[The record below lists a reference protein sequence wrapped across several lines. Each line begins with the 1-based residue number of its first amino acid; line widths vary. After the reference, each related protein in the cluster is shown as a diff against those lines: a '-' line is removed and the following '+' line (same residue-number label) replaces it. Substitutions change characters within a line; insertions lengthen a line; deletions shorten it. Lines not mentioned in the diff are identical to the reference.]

1 MLKEIL
7 DQMYGACIY
16 YFFFKKNKRKRKGED
31 LFGKQLGKLKDTK
44 ELAHK

>member
-16 YFFFKKNKRKRKGED
+16 YFLLKNKRKRKGED

>member
-7 DQMYGACIY
+7 DQMYGGCIY
-16 YFFFKKNKRKRKGED
+16 YFLLKKRKRKGEYQ
-31 LFGKQLGKLKDTK
+31 FGKQLGKLKDTK

>member
-7 DQMYGACIY
+7 DQMYGGCIY
-16 YFFFKKNKRKRKGED
+16 YFLLNKKRKRKGED
-31 LFGKQLGKLKDTK
+31 QFGKQLGKLKDTK